1 MRHSHES
8 SISAMSLTLVGVIAC
23 SVFVLAG
30 APELKSLLKSAEL
43 TPQSRGLATT
53 DGEFSAAPGIPGA
66 DRCIEARDGTPR
78 VIELMPSPAQEGPPA
93 DERMAEIDMRFQ
105 QAVVMLHAQRFDD
118 AMVALHRVLQLS
130 PRLPEAHANMGYAL
144 LGLEDHRGAHDFFM
158 TATDLDPYLGSA
170 YWGLAVTLE
179 KLGDLEG
186 ALGAMR
192 IYIHLA
198 PPDDPFVRRARSA
211 LWEWD
216 TQLAR
221 GPLPEHEAEWIER
234 NTREWV
240 ERNLPDRDGADQGE
254 VTIPVRDIR

>member
-23 SVFVLAG
+23 SVFLLAS
-30 APELKSLLKSAEL
+30 APELKPLLKTVQL
-43 TPQSRGLATT
+43 TPQFQYDAVGSDMSSR
-53 DGEFSAAPGIPGA
+53 DMAANRTGKPQHQA
-66 DRCIEARDGTPR
+66 AEVVD
-78 VIELMPSPAQEGPPA
+78 LMPSPAESGPPA

-105 QAVVMLHAQRFDD
+105 QAAVMLHAQRFDE

-130 PRLPEAHANMGYAL
+130 PRLPEAHSNMGYAL

-158 TATDLDPYLGSA
+158 TATDLDPYLGNA
-170 YWGLAVTLE
+170 YWGLAVSLE

-198 PPDDPFVRRARSA
+198 PPDDPHVRRARSA

-216 TQLAR
+216 TKLAR
-221 GPLPEHEAEWIER
+221 GPLPEHEADWIER
-234 NTREWV
+234 NTREWI
-240 ERNLPDRDGADQGE
+240 ERNLPDRDGAEAGE
-254 VTIPVRDIR
+254 VVIPVRDIN